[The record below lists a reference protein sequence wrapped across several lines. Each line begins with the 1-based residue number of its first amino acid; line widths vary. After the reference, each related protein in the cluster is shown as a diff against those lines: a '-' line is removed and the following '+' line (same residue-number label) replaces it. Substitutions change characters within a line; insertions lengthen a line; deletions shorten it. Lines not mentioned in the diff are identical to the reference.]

1 MVFKAHKNLR
11 QGEYNM
17 KILSIS
23 NINNQT
29 STSKAPSF
37 QMKTFRPEDI
47 PGHKHFDLQRKI
59 TLKLNRLIESG
70 STDAGKLRKA
80 LRDSLLIINR
90 GDWASKILKEHDF
103 IKRKPTLTKLL
114 RSGNIE
120 KQMDVVNEIFKAKSD
135 RMNTDIYNK
144 YLFNTII
151 PHIQKT
157 DNTTLGDYIL
167 SITVTKDHCASSLLE
182 RVSLLNELG
191 HNEDHVIE
199 LESYIGEKTG
209 VDAEV
214 KKVCPDYVEMA
225 EKISKEAIAKIK
237 NIMLSKRVLN
247 IKESIDPKTPII
259 LG

>member
-37 QMKTFRPEDI
+37 QMKTFRPDNI
-47 PGHKHFDLQRKI
+47 PSYKLFDLYRKKI
-59 TLKLNRLIESG
+59 LKINRLIESG
-70 STDAGKLRKA
+70 NINVGKLQEA

-103 IKRKPTLTKLL
+103 IKRKPTLTKWL
-114 RSGNIE
+114 RSNDIE

-157 DNTTLGDYIL
+157 ENITLGDYIL
-167 SITVTKDHCASSLLE
+167 GITKEKDHCASSLLE

-225 EKISKEAIAKIK
+225 EKISKEAIVKIK
-237 NIMLSKRVLN
+237 NMMFTKRALN